1 MQHHAN
7 WQKPS
12 GGLSPT
18 LEYSTESNLA
28 GVTEVRLECSHF
40 STGKIAFMLMASQ
53 LRPQK
58 LELEKDFLA
67 NPPQESQS
75 DCIVHT
81 FNYIWTGN
89 VFIKA

>member
-1 MQHHAN
+1 
-7 WQKPS
+7 
-12 GGLSPT
+12 
-18 LEYSTESNLA
+18 
-28 GVTEVRLECSHF
+28 
-40 STGKIAFMLMASQ
+40 MLMASQ

-58 LELEKDFLA
+58 LELEKDLLA